1 MFILEVIFAVCISLL
16 LRGLFVLVTRNR
28 SGKTGSLRLFLI
40 IFLATWAGGIW
51 LKPFGPSLWGIH
63 WLGFLV
69 AGLFVSIIL
78 VITTPNRAP
87 KGRRETLDILE
98 KVARNRELDQI
109 TYLTLGVFFWI
120 LLAFLIIA
128 IISRYT
134 L

>member
-1 MFILEVIFAVCISLL
+1 MFILEVIFAACISLL
-16 LRGLFVLVTRNR
+16 LSGLFVLVTRNR

-69 AGLFVSIIL
+69 AGLFVLIIL

-128 IISRYT
+128 IISRYI

>member
-16 LRGLFVLVTRNR
+16 LSGLFVLVTRNR
-28 SGKTGSLRLFLI
+28 SGKTGSLWLFLI

-128 IISRYT
+128 IISRYI

>member
-1 MFILEVIFAVCISLL
+1 MFILEVIFAACISLL

-69 AGLFVSIIL
+69 AGLFVLIIL

-128 IISRYT
+128 IISRYI

>member
-1 MFILEVIFAVCISLL
+1 MFILELIFAACISLVL
-16 LRGLFVLVTRNR
+16 SGLFVLATRNR
-28 SGKTGSLRLFLI
+28 TRRTGFLWLSLI

-69 AGLFVSIIL
+69 AGLFVSAIL
-78 VITTPNRAP
+78 VIATPNRAP
-87 KGRRETLDILE
+87 KGRRETLDMLE

-109 TYLTLGVFFWI
+109 TYLTLGTFFWV

-128 IISRYT
+128 IMFRYM

>member
-16 LRGLFVLVTRNR
+16 LSGLFVLVTRNR
-28 SGKTGSLRLFLI
+28 SGKTGSLWLFLI

-109 TYLTLGVFFWI
+109 TYLTLGIFFWI

-128 IISRYT
+128 IISRYI

>member
-16 LRGLFVLVTRNR
+16 LSGLFVLVTRNR

>member
-1 MFILEVIFAVCISLL
+1 MFILEVIFAACISLL
-16 LRGLFVLVTRNR
+16 LSGLFVLVTRNR

-63 WLGFLV
+63 WLGFLI

-128 IISRYT
+128 IISRYI

>member
-1 MFILEVIFAVCISLL
+1 MFILEVIFAACISLL
-16 LRGLFVLVTRNR
+16 LSGLFVLVTRNR

-109 TYLTLGVFFWI
+109 TYLTLGVFSGFFWR
-120 LLAFLIIA
+120 
-128 IISRYT
+128 S
-134 L
+134 

>member
-1 MFILEVIFAVCISLL
+1 MFILEVIFAACISLL

-28 SGKTGSLRLFLI
+28 NGKTGSLWLFLV

-51 LKPFGPSLWGIH
+51 LKAFGPSLWGVH

-78 VITTPNRAP
+78 VITMPNRAP

-98 KVARNRELDQI
+98 KVARNRELNQI

-128 IISRYT
+128 IISRYI